1 MSVVRI
7 GDRSVGDGA
16 PCFITFE
23 AGPTHSGLESAKRLV
38 TLAADA
44 GADAVKFQVV
54 DPDRLVSD
62 KKLLFTYDV
71 LVDRQ
76 TGATE
81 TVTEPL
87 YDILRRRT
95 LSAAEWREVKRHSDS
110 LNLAF
115 FATAAFDDEIELLAD
130 LGCQSVKIASADINH
145 LPLIRRAARTGMCI
159 QIDTGSATFDEIE
172 LAMAAIY
179 SEGNERVIIHQ
190 CPSGYPARLE
200 SINLRM
206 IATLKEMYSCPVA
219 FSDHTAGWDMDVAAV
234 VLGANLVEK
243 TITED
248 RTTRSVEH
256 VFSLEANDMRRFV
269 QAMRDIEKALGQPR
283 RTLTAEEQRYRL
295 RYRRSI
301 HARRDLPSR
310 HVLIE
315 SDFEY
320 RRPGDGIPPAAVE
333 SLVGRC
339 LRVAKCAGERIEW
352 GDLDTVDKKE

>member
-1 MSVVRI
+1 MSLVRI
-7 GDRSVGDGA
+7 GTRTVGDGA

-38 TLAADA
+38 TLAAKA
-44 GADAVKFQVV
+44 GADAVKFQIV

-62 KKLLFTYDV
+62 KMLPFTYDV

-76 TGATE
+76 TGAME

-87 YDILRRRT
+87 YDILCRRA
-95 LSAAEWREVKRHSDS
+95 LSVAEWREVKRHSDG

-115 FATAAFDDEIELLAD
+115 FATAGFDDEIDLLTD
-130 LGCQSVKIASADINH
+130 LGCHSVKIASADINH

-159 QIDTGSATFDEIE
+159 QIDTGSATLGEIE
-172 LAMAAIY
+172 LAVEAIR
-179 SEGNERVIIHQ
+179 SEGNERIVIHQ

-206 IATLKEMYSCPVA
+206 IPTLKGMYSCPVA
-219 FSDHTAGWDMDVAAV
+219 FSDHTAGWDMDIAAV
-234 VLGANLVEK
+234 TLGANLVEK

-248 RTTRSVEH
+248 RATRSVEH
-256 VFSLEANDMRRFV
+256 VFSLEPADMHRFV
-269 QAMRDIEKALGQPR
+269 QAMRDVEKALGRPR
-283 RTLTAEEQRYRL
+283 RPLTAEEQRYRL

-301 HARRDLPSR
+301 HARQDLPAG
-310 HVLIE
+310 HILAD

-320 RRPGDGIPPAAVE
+320 RRPGDGIPPTAAE
-333 SLVGRC
+333 SLVGRR
-339 LRVAKCAGERIEW
+339 LRVAKRAGERIKW
-352 GDLDTVDKKE
+352 GDLDVASKE